1 MMALAVI
8 DASVALSFMFADE
21 GGDAARLAEL
31 AERTFLLAPP
41 NFRMEVLNAIA
52 TAVRSGRI
60 GADGAATLLR
70 SLEEVGVVSDA
81 FVAPAPEETLRLSIL
96 HHLTAYDAAYLE
108 LARRMEVPLATLDA
122 ALLSAAEREGVL
134 LVSLR
139 N

>member
-1 MMALAVI
+1 MMSLAVI

-31 AERTFLLAPP
+31 AERTFLLVPP
-41 NFRMEVLNAIA
+41 NFRIEVLNAIA
-52 TAVRSGRI
+52 MAIRSGRI
-60 GADGAATLLR
+60 GADSAATLLR
-70 SLEEVGVVSDA
+70 TLEDLDVVSDA
-81 FVAPAPEETLRLSIL
+81 FAAPAPEDTLRLSTV
-96 HHLTAYDAAYLE
+96 HRLTAYDAAYLE

-122 ALLSAAEREGVL
+122 ALLVAAEREGVP